1 MTPEQK
7 VLVQKSF
14 EKVQPIADV
23 AAQLFYNRLFELDP
37 ALRHLFKGDMKEQ
50 GQKLMNM
57 LQIAVRGLDRM
68 EQLVPAVSAL
78 GQRHASYNVKPEH
91 YTTVGSALIWT
102 LEQGLGEDFTP
113 ETREAWIT
121 VYEVLTGVMK
131 SAATSLAA

>member
-78 GQRHASYNVKPEH
+78 GQRHASYNVRPEH

>member
-23 AAQLFYNRLFELDP
+23 AAQLFYNRLFEFDP